1 MNCAYPYRVSDVP
14 TTCHAARVIPQIWDQ
29 SKGLFHSLLS
39 ASSCNLLKTERKSA
53 SDLDVVFSKGSV
65 DLLSSQAM
73 QDLVADLQL
82 KYDYI
87 VVDASPLLA
96 VANPL
101 TLAPIADKI
110 VMIIEWGRTSRKNF
124 SEALK
129 TLSLIGYSIRGIV
142 LNRADYK
149 RLASYG
155 FGFSTDYTYGP
166 HLRAIGKY

>member
-1 MNCAYPYRVSDVP
+1 
-14 TTCHAARVIPQIWDQ
+14 
-29 SKGLFHSLLS
+29 
-39 ASSCNLLKTERKSA
+39 LKTEPKSA
-53 SDLDVVFSKGSV
+53 SDLDVVFSKAPA

-73 QDLVADLQL
+73 QDLVADLRL

-110 VMIIEWGRTSRKNF
+110 VVIIEWGHRSRTNF

-142 LNRADYK
+142 LNKVDYK
-149 RLASYG
+149 RLASYA
-155 FGFSTDYTYGP
+155 FGLVQTILMA
-166 HLRAIGKY
+166 HALRAIGKY

>member
-1 MNCAYPYRVSDVP
+1 
-14 TTCHAARVIPQIWDQ
+14 
-29 SKGLFHSLLS
+29 
-39 ASSCNLLKTERKSA
+39 
-53 SDLDVVFSKGSV
+53 
-65 DLLSSQAM
+65 
-73 QDLVADLQL
+73 
-82 KYDYI
+82 
-87 VVDASPLLA
+87 
-96 VANPL
+96 
-101 TLAPIADKI
+101 
-110 VMIIEWGRTSRKNF
+110 MIIEWGRTSRKNF